1 MDKTA
6 EYEIVTAYWRL
17 RNQYRDL
24 PDTSEAWTAYIKAL
38 DAFCRKYGGG
48 IVEIGPCGM
57 VEARQQRTAEA
68 VYVNMLARA
77 AVNLTAYEQRGGKR

>member
-38 DAFCRKYGGG
+38 DAFCRTYGGG

-77 AVNLTAYEQRGGKR
+77 ALNLAHYEQRGKR